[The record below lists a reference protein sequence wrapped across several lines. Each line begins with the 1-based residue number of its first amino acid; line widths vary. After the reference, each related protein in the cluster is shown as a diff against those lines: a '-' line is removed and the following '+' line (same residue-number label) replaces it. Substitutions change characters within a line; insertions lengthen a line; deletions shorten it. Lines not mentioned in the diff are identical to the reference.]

1 MNFKFS
7 LNQISLLNINY
18 LFLFSFLIIVFLIHY
33 IPCFNLVQYAEA
45 QMNMNSFLARGII
58 NIPLTHTPLLNDQQ
72 INNSKLVSDQLTNSN
87 ASMEL
92 DTNKN
97 LPYLRGQWAFEVN
110 KGEVKFFRVIFTI
123 VQNDKIVNAF
133 GLFNLTDTKYIQLND
148 KGTEIIT
155 GTVDLTSV
163 GLKNETIFNIPATI
177 TITSLTQL
185 RIALDQNI
193 MQSYFTDPII
203 GATRLLTD
211 ASGNMIIGPR
221 PSPSLPQSNSF
232 YDPNI
237 F

>member
-1 MNFKFS
+1 
-7 LNQISLLNINY
+7 
-18 LFLFSFLIIVFLIHY
+18 
-33 IPCFNLVQYAEA
+33 
-45 QMNMNSFLARGII
+45 MNSFLARGII

-97 LPYLRGQWAFEVN
+97 LPSLRGQWAFEVN

-221 PSPSLPQSNSF
+221 PSPNPSQSNSF

>member
-1 MNFKFS
+1 M
-7 LNQISLLNINY
+7 
-18 LFLFSFLIIVFLIHY
+18 IIVFLIHY

-110 KGEVKFFRVIFTI
+110 KGEVKSFRVIFTI

-177 TITSLTQL
+177 TVTSLTQL

-221 PSPSLPQSNSF
+221 PSPNPPQSNSF